1 MMSKILDI
9 ASGGVVTHQEK
20 RAWIM
25 LVVST
30 VAYGVYAGII
40 LSRADGQPL
49 PQVPY
54 AATLLWTIGASILAS
69 IVLEIALGVV
79 NPRASRLKDDRDRQI
94 GRLGDY
100 TGQSFVII
108 GAAAAMLMA
117 MARWDTFWI
126 ANVIY
131 LCFFLSAVLGAAT
144 KIIAYRKSFPQ
155 W

>member
-1 MMSKILDI
+1 M
-9 ASGGVVTHQEK
+9 THQEK

-69 IVLEIALGVV
+69 IVLEISLGVV

-100 TGQSFVII
+100 TGQFFVII

-117 MARWDTFWI
+117 MAGWDRFWI
-126 ANVIY
+126 ANAIY

>member
-1 MMSKILDI
+1 M

-25 LVVST
+25 LVVSAA
-30 VAYGVYAGII
+30 AYGVYAGII
-40 LSRADGQPL
+40 LGRAGGQPL
-49 PQVPY
+49 PRVPY
-54 AATLLWTIGASILAS
+54 AATLLWTVGASILAS
-69 IVLEIALGVV
+69 IALESALGVV

-108 GAAAAMLMA
+108 GAVAAMLMA
-117 MARWDTFWI
+117 MAGWDRFWI

-131 LCFFLSAVLGAAT
+131 LCFFLSAVLGAVT

>member
-1 MMSKILDI
+1 MLKILDI
-9 ASGGVVTHQEK
+9 ASGGAVTHQEK

>member
-1 MMSKILDI
+1 
-9 ASGGVVTHQEK
+9 VTHQEK

-25 LVVST
+25 LVVSIP
-30 VAYGVYAGII
+30 AYCVYAGII
-40 LSRADGQPL
+40 LSRAGGQPL

-100 TGQSFVII
+100 TGQFFVII
-108 GAAAAMLMA
+108 GATAAMLMA
-117 MARWDTFWI
+117 MAGWDRFWI

-144 KIIAYRKSFPQ
+144 KIIAYRKGFPR

>member
-1 MMSKILDI
+1 M

-25 LVVST
+25 LVVSAA
-30 VAYGVYAGII
+30 AYGVYAGII
-40 LSRADGQPL
+40 LGRAGGQPL
-49 PQVPY
+49 PRVPY
-54 AATLLWTIGASILAS
+54 AATLLWTVGASILAS
-69 IVLEIALGVV
+69 IALEIALGVV

-108 GAAAAMLMA
+108 GAVAAMLMA
-117 MARWDTFWI
+117 MAGWDRFWI

-131 LCFFLSAVLGAAT
+131 LCFFLSAVLGAVT

>member
-1 MMSKILDI
+1 M
-9 ASGGVVTHQEK
+9 APGGVVTHQEK

-25 LVVST
+25 LVVSAT
-30 VAYGVYAGII
+30 AYSVYAGII

-49 PQVPY
+49 PRVPY
-54 AATLLWTIGASILAS
+54 AATLLWTVGASILAS

-108 GAAAAMLMA
+108 GAVAAMLMA
-117 MARWDTFWI
+117 MAGWDRFWI

-131 LCFFLSAVLGAAT
+131 LCFFLSAVLGAVT

>member
-1 MMSKILDI
+1 
-9 ASGGVVTHQEK
+9 VTHQEK
-20 RAWIM
+20 CAWIM

-69 IVLEIALGVV
+69 IVLEISLGVV

-100 TGQSFVII
+100 TGQFFVII

-117 MARWDTFWI
+117 MARWDSFWI

-144 KIIAYRKSFPQ
+144 KIIAYRKRFPQ

>member
-1 MMSKILDI
+1 M
-9 ASGGVVTHQEK
+9 THQEK

-25 LVVST
+25 LVVSAA
-30 VAYGVYAGII
+30 AYGAYAGII
-40 LSRADGQPL
+40 LSRAGGQPL
-49 PQVPY
+49 ARVPY
-54 AATLLWTIGASILAS
+54 AATLPWTVGASILAS
-69 IVLEIALGVV
+69 IAAEIALGVV

-94 GRLGDY
+94 GRLGDH

-108 GAAAAMLMA
+108 GAVAAMLMA
-117 MARWDTFWI
+117 MAGWDRFWI

-131 LCFFLSAVLGAAT
+131 LCFFLSAILGAVT

>member
-1 MMSKILDI
+1 MSKILDI

>member
-1 MMSKILDI
+1 M
-9 ASGGVVTHQEK
+9 THQEK

-49 PQVPY
+49 QQVPY
-54 AATLLWTIGASILAS
+54 AATLLWTVGAAILAS

-94 GRLGDY
+94 GRLGDF

-108 GAAAAMLMA
+108 GAVAAMLMA
-117 MARWDTFWI
+117 MARWDWFWI

-131 LCFFLSAVLGAAT
+131 LCFFLSAILGAIT

>member
-1 MMSKILDI
+1 M
-9 ASGGVVTHQEK
+9 THQEK

-30 VAYGVYAGII
+30 AAYGVYAGII
-40 LSRADGQPL
+40 LSRAGGQPL
-49 PQVPY
+49 PRVPY
-54 AATLLWTIGASILAS
+54 AATLLWTVAAS
-69 IVLEIALGVV
+69 IVAQMAAEIALGVV

-108 GAAAAMLMA
+108 GATAAMLMA
-117 MARWDTFWI
+117 MAGWDRFWI

-131 LCFFLSAVLGAAT
+131 LCFFLSAILGAIT

>member
-1 MMSKILDI
+1 M
-9 ASGGVVTHQEK
+9 THQEK

-25 LVVST
+25 LVVSIP
-30 VAYGVYAGII
+30 AYGVYAGII
-40 LSRADGQPL
+40 LSRAGGQPL

-100 TGQSFVII
+100 TGQFFVII
-108 GAAAAMLMA
+108 GATAAMLMA
-117 MARWDTFWI
+117 MAGWDRFWI

-144 KIIAYRKSFPQ
+144 KIIAYRKGFPR

>member
-1 MMSKILDI
+1 MLKILDI
-9 ASGGVVTHQEK
+9 ASGGAVTHQEK

-108 GAAAAMLMA
+108 GAVAAMLMA
-117 MARWDTFWI
+117 MAGWDRFWI

>member
-1 MMSKILDI
+1 MSKILDI

-40 LSRADGQPL
+40 LSRAGGQPL

-100 TGQSFVII
+100 AGQSFVII

>member
-1 MMSKILDI
+1 MSKILDI

-40 LSRADGQPL
+40 LSRAGGQPL